1 MPKDTFFNLSDEKRQ
16 HILNILLEEFAEND
30 YKNVSVSRIVNRAG
44 IAKGSFY
51 QYFEDKKDCYL
62 YLLGLAMQEKMSFL
76 RQSPP
81 PDTTPGVF
89 HTLRWL
95 LKAGVGF
102 EFSNP
107 WLSQIS
113 YRAVLDDVPLP
124 EETEA
129 LIRSGS
135 MQYFNQLVQKGMK
148 EGDIAPDIDPG
159 VAAFA
164 FNAVFM
170 NLGSYIMERLKIAPS
185 SLLENGQGT
194 LASPKAQALI
204 DDAIRV
210 LENGLTPRPG
220 AAEE

>member
-30 YKNVSVSRIVNRAG
+30 YKNVSVARIVNRAG

-62 YLLGLAMQEKMSFL
+62 FLLGLAMQEKMSFL

-81 PDTTPGVF
+81 PETTPGVF

-124 EETEA
+124 EETKA

-148 EGDIAPDIDPG
+148 EGDIAPDIDSG

-185 SLLENGQGT
+185 SLLENGQGALT
-194 LASPKAQALI
+194 SPKAQTLI

-210 LENGLTPRPG
+210 LENGLAPRPG

>member
-1 MPKDTFFNLSDEKRQ
+1 MKTK
-16 HILNILLEEFAEND
+16 
-30 YKNVSVSRIVNRAG
+30 KIVICTCWGWRCR
-44 IAKGSFY
+44 
-51 QYFEDKKDCYL
+51 KKCPSY
-62 YLLGLAMQEKMSFL
+62 

-170 NLGSYIMERLKIAPS
+170 NLGSYIMERLKIASQFFAGKWSGYP
-185 SLLENGQGT
+185 
-194 LASPKAQALI
+194 
-204 DDAIRV
+204 
-210 LENGLTPRPG
+210 GLTQSPG
-220 AAEE
+220 PDR